1 MVQRASHQLGTVVA
15 PVEMVHKAWV
25 EDGFASLCPIQQQS
39 QLRHSL
45 DEDQSKQNKVEH
57 CNEVQAHFPE

>member
-1 MVQRASHQLGTVVA
+1 MVLRASHQLGMVVV
-15 PVEMVHKAWV
+15 PVEMVHMAWV
-25 EDGFASLCPIQQQS
+25 EDEFASQCPIQQQS
-39 QLRHSL
+39 QLLHSL

>member
-1 MVQRASHQLGTVVA
+1 MVVV
-15 PVEMVHKAWV
+15 PVEMVHMAWV
-25 EDGFASLCPIQQQS
+25 EDEFASQCPIQQQS
-39 QLRHSL
+39 QLLHSL